1 MRKLGHKEIKY
12 FSRSDNSYTMNSE
25 FELRLSCSTFLQS
38 LLAAMEFQKMKMTV
52 IKIKTQWLNRRLGIV
67 EENGKYI

>member
-1 MRKLGHKEIKY
+1 
-12 FSRSDNSYTMNSE
+12 MNSE

-38 LLAAMEFQKMKMTV
+38 LLAAMEFQKMKMIV
-52 IKIKTQWLNRRLGIV
+52 IKIKTQWLNRRLDIV